1 MCVGYYERKINYMW
15 LNAPQKVLLLP
26 GNESMSGVDETMNDI
41 NVNAISESSIQLL
54 QIHPFPH
61 QLPILKKMY
70 SNWIAIGSKRA
81 PLPRIK

>member
-41 NVNAISESSIQLL
+41 NFSAISESSI
-54 QIHPFPH
+54 
-61 QLPILKKMY
+61 
-70 SNWIAIGSKRA
+70 
-81 PLPRIK
+81 